1 MKEQDDMLTGIGS
14 NHFRGFHLN
23 MTRGTTQTPNK
34 RSVVANT
41 HDWKTQVVHMR
52 PAGSIVD
59 PKALQRNENRS
70 QLESSD
76 LASAII

>member
-1 MKEQDDMLTGIGS
+1 MLKGIGS

-23 MTRGTTQTPNK
+23 MTRGTTTPNK

-41 HDWKTQVVHMR
+41 HDWKTNLPR
-52 PAGSIVD
+52 PAGSNVD
-59 PKALQRNENRS
+59 PKSLQMNENRS

-76 LASAII
+76 LASAIIKVTSTAA